1 MWVRLRFWLTAFVR
15 RTRFERELADE
26 LAFHV
31 RARAEEWERRGL
43 SPGEARR
50 RARVELGNVG
60 RIKDDI
66 REVRLGRWLAPI
78 VQDLRYGWRTLR
90 RYPGITT
97 VGVASLAVG
106 IGTSA
111 FFFSQ
116 FNAMVLRPLPGVRD
130 PAALVA
136 IDESLSY
143 PAFERVR
150 ELEETVDAAAAY
162 IGPVPFTVGVDDT
175 AGDGERAFG
184 HHVSPDYFATL
195 GVVPTVGRLF
205 GPETER
211 VGSEPVVVVSH
222 QFWTRR
228 LNADSG
234 AVGQALRVNGRT
246 ATLVGVAA
254 EGFRGVFPMRPADIF
269 VPVTAGASFAPEL
282 GGDILANPAMNWFQV
297 VARLA
302 RAVSM
307 PAAEAAL
314 DTVTRPA
321 DLSRLDIEKRRR
333 EGRHVSLLPA
343 GRAGRFTP
351 EQLRRTAALYGLLM
365 GLVLSLACA
374 NLAGLLLARA
384 SERRKEMA
392 VRLALGAGR
401 ARLLRQLLTESVLL
415 GLGGGVA
422 GLLFSLWLSG
432 VFNAMNSAAGASIS
446 FEPGLRVDP
455 RVTLFTAGLAV
466 AIGVAVGLA
475 PALAATRRART
486 GVSAALRDG
495 ARAPLS
501 AHRRFGVR
509 NVSIG
514 GQVAVAVMLVLVVGC
529 LVVGYQRYSGID
541 PGFETADL
549 SLFAIYPGRDG
560 FAPAQ
565 LTAMLE
571 ELPERLGTLPEVRTV
586 TLADRVPL
594 GAVHEWGA
602 SAAVG
607 VSPTAEGDADQLAS
621 RMVARDYV
629 GVNYFAT
636 LGIPVAR
643 GRAFAARDFGR
654 ESAGPRHRTATPI
667 IVNETGARRLFGDD
681 VAIGQPLRTDDQQ
694 SYVVVGVV
702 PDVRAAFVTDVVPT
716 VFVPIRSESLGWSW
730 TEGTTVMVR
739 AVPCRDAMPA
749 VRRELARTYP
759 GLTIFDVR
767 TMDEHIGRFEHAIR
781 YNVRHFGVLGLFGL
795 ALGAIG
801 LAGVTSYAVTRRRRE
816 IGIRLALGARSTQV
830 LWLVLHEATALT
842 LVGALAG
849 SAGGVALTRALSALD
864 SWFATILQRWGR
876 SDLPGGRSAPVR
888 SHSSCGLLRAR
899 LPGRADRPGRD
910 VAVRVGRAGK
920 VTARRAR

>member
-1 MWVRLRFWLTAFVR
+1 MWVRLRFWLAALVR

-26 LAFHV
+26 LALHV
-31 RARAEEWERRGL
+31 RARADEWERRGL
-43 SPGEARR
+43 SPGAARR
-50 RARVELGNVG
+50 RARVELGNVE

-66 REVRLGRWLAPI
+66 REVRFGRWLAPI
-78 VQDLRYGWRTLR
+78 VQDLRYGCRMLR
-90 RYPGITT
+90 RYPGTTT

-136 IDESLSY
+136 IDESVSY
-143 PAFERVR
+143 PTFERVR
-150 ELEETVDAAAAY
+150 ELEKTVDAAAAY

-184 HHVSPDYFATL
+184 HHVSPEYFATL

-228 LNADSG
+228 LSG
-234 AVGQALRVNGRT
+234 APDAVGQALPVNGRT

-254 EGFRGVFPMRPADIF
+254 EGFRGVFPVSPADIF

-282 GGDILANPAMNWFQV
+282 GGDVLTNPGMNWFQV

-302 RAVSM
+302 SAVSM
-307 PAAEAAL
+307 PAAEASL

-321 DLSRLDIEKRRR
+321 DLPRADIEKRRR

-351 EQLRRTAALYGLLM
+351 EQIRRMAALGGLLM

-384 SERRKEMA
+384 RERRREMS

-401 ARLLRQLLTESVLL
+401 ARLVRQLLTESVLL

-422 GLLFSLWLSG
+422 ALLFSLWLTG
-432 VFNAMNSAAGASIS
+432 VFNAMNTAAGASIS

-455 RVTLFTAGLAV
+455 VVTLFTAGLAV
-466 AIGVAVGLA
+466 VMGVAVGLA
-475 PALAATRRART
+475 PALAATRVART

-495 ARAPLS
+495 ARTPLS

-514 GQVAVAVMLVLVVGC
+514 CQVAVAVMLVLVVGC
-529 LVVGYQRYSGID
+529 LVIGYQRYSGID

-549 SLFAIYPGRDG
+549 NLFVIYPGRDG
-560 FAPAQ
+560 FTPEQ
-565 LTAMLE
+565 LTAMQE
-571 ELPERLGTLPEVRTV
+571 ELPERLGALPEVRTV

-602 SAAVG
+602 PADVR
-607 VSPTAEGDADQLAS
+607 VSFPAESDADQRAPQ
-621 RMVARDYV
+621 MVARDYV
-629 GVNYFAT
+629 GLNYFAT

-643 GRAFAARDFGR
+643 GRAFTARDIAR
-654 ESAGPRHRTATPI
+654 DSAAPERRTDTPV
-667 IVNETGARRLFGDD
+667 IVNETGARRLFQGE

-702 PDVRAAFVTDVVPT
+702 PDVRSAFATDVVPT
-716 VFVPIRSESLGWSW
+716 VFAPIRSERLGWSW

-739 AVPCRDAMPA
+739 GASGHDAMPA
-749 VRRELARTYP
+749 VRRELSRTYP

-781 YNVRHFGVLGLFGL
+781 YNVRQFGVLGLFGL

-816 IGIRLALGARSTQV
+816 MGIRLALGARSTRV

-849 SAGGVALTRALSALD
+849 TAGGVALTRALSALD
-864 SWFATILQRWGR
+864 SWFAEIFSIGDAPTFLAGALFLFVATVLAACCAPAYRAARIDPASTLR
-876 SDLPGGRSAPVR
+876 SE
-888 SHSSCGLLRAR
+888 
-899 LPGRADRPGRD
+899 
-910 VAVRVGRAGK
+910 
-920 VTARRAR
+920 